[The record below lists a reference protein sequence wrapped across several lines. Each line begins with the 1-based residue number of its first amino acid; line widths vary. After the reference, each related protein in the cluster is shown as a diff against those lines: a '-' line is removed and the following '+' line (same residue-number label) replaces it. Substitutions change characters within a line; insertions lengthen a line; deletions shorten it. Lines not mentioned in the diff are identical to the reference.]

1 MDEAI
6 VTVIEKYKNTW
17 LSLKKDEMSDTLSGA
32 SEEDILAYKLSQKL
46 SSLTLSDIERYLVK
60 YPLWKEQ
67 KDLGMNGSL
76 HNYEVT
82 LAKENIIA
90 MV

>member
-32 SEEDILAYKLSQKL
+32 SEEDILAYKLSQRL
-46 SSLTLSDIERYLVK
+46 SSLTFSDIERYLVK
-60 YPLWKEQ
+60 YPLWVKSFQ
-67 KDLGMNGSL
+67 NSKNQADVSIGLP
-76 HNYEVT
+76 
-82 LAKENIIA
+82 
-90 MV
+90 